1 MCNLRIPIIF
11 FTNEKI
17 LLNQNLNVII
27 GGKSTGKSIL
37 LREIARTINP
47 DEAKRRL
54 KEAKLKDY
62 EVYEKIKP

>member
-1 MCNLRIPIIF
+1 MQFKDSNNF

>member
-1 MCNLRIPIIF
+1 VQFKDSNNF